1 MRGEGSSVI
10 FGRTTLLWSWNS
22 APCFVSLSDCLTV
35 STKGTAVLDEGMR
48 FTRACLAMVPGSVD
62 SLSMLWRALTAILLL
77 FWAVMTGLLM
87 RTVYFPE
94 QSVLAEV
101 PVRMVLDLFLNQTE
115 AHSNTLHLYHHDK
128 RLGHASFQV
137 VRNDKVKEDKP
148 LYRLTVSGGL
158 DAEGEPGRRLAAGW
172 RTEAD
177 LRDGV
182 DLEALNLDLTA
193 AESERTVMLK
203 WVKGQELPVMEVRQ
217 GSRVVMDTKGAL
229 AMAGLGEQMGLFGG
243 LLGVNKPGGGAP
255 QVSLEA
261 REGLM
266 DLAGRGRRCFVVR
279 LKFFDTYEVQALFTE
294 VGELARVDLPHG
306 FSLKEPLIHGLEPD
320 LVEN

>member
-1 MRGEGSSVI
+1 M
-10 FGRTTLLWSWNS
+10 
-22 APCFVSLSDCLTV
+22 
-35 STKGTAVLDEGMR
+35 MQ
-48 FTRACLAMVPGSVD
+48 GSVD
-62 SLSMLWRALTAILLL
+62 IRPMLWRVLTAFLLL

-101 PVRMVLDLFLNQTE
+101 PVRMVLDLFLNQAT

-128 RLGHASFQV
+128 RLGHAGFHV
-137 VRNDKVKEDKP
+137 VKTDKAGMDKP

-158 DAEGEPGRRLAAGW
+158 DAEGEAGRRLAAGW

-182 DLEALNLDLTA
+182 ELEALQMDLTA
-193 AESERTVMLK
+193 AETERTVMLK
-203 WVKGQELPVMEVRQ
+203 WTKGEDLPVMEVRQ
-217 GSRVVMDTKGAL
+217 GSKVVMDTKGAL
-229 AMAGLGEQMGLFGG
+229 ALAGMGEQMGMFSG
-243 LLGVNKPGGGAP
+243 LMGLATPGGEAP
-255 QVSLEA
+255 KVTIEA
-261 REGLM
+261 REGVM
-266 DLAGRGRRCFVVR
+266 DLAGRARRCFVVR
-279 LKFFDTYEVQALFTE
+279 LRLLDTYEALALFTE

-320 LVEN
+320 LVEH